1 MGRRG
6 RRERVMLDG
15 AADGN
20 GAASEPMVTV
30 LDGPLPGARLLRL
43 VRALDEAAGQ
53 ALQRVAADVLAG
65 VPPFVLVDLSVVD
78 AVTTEGVA
86 ALVVVAEKAGEADI
100 GLAVVAGDGP
110 RTAFVESGV
119 EDLFELYATVEQAL
133 KAT

>member
-1 MGRRG
+1 
-6 RRERVMLDG
+6 MLDG

-20 GAASEPMVTV
+20 GAVSEPVVTV

-43 VRALDEAAGQ
+43 VGALDEAASQ
-53 ALQRVAADVLAG
+53 ALRRVATDVLAC

-86 ALVVVAEKAGEADI
+86 ALVVVAEKAGETDI

-110 RTAFVESGV
+110 RAAFVESGV
-119 EDLFELYATVEQAL
+119 EDLFELYATVDQAL